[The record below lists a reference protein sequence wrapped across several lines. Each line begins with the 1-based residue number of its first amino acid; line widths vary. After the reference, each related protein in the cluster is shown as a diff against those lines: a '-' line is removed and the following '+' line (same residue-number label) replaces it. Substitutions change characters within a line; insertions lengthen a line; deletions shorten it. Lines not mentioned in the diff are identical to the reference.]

1 MLDYKIKELKKDIK
15 PNAEQILELKEQ
27 TTKMNQEVQHF
38 KRVRQNLKLIVD
50 DLELKMKGLTRESE
64 ILREKIIA

>member
-1 MLDYKIKELKKDIK
+1 M
-15 PNAEQILELKEQ
+15 Q
-27 TTKMNQEVQHF
+27 QEVQHF

-64 ILREKIIA
+64 KLRDRIVAQQAYKQQF